1 MREKKHTKDTKKS
14 APPRNGALFV
24 LGALLTLGLCLA
36 GARFVQLQV
45 FEAER
50 LSNYAEQQRLR
61 RIETPAQRG
70 TIFDRTGRVL
80 AQSVRVY
87 TLVID
92 PRKIADSF
100 DEYVEARQSQEEPV
114 LQDIDTLREDL
125 AQYFAEQLELPAE
138 ELLPQFSRRAA
149 SGNLSRYSI
158 LMRNVPPEV
167 RLKVNYDMERDP
179 DDSPEE
185 RLFKQILRNSIWE
198 VDYMR
203 TYPMGEVAAQV
214 VGFVNAE
221 GYGAAGIELQYEELL
236 RGTPGVSFTERDVA
250 GNIIPA
256 GVQRTI
262 DTQRGSDIMLTIDAE
277 ISYVAQ
283 NALEEAVNDTR
294 AEAASAIV
302 MNPRTGEIY
311 AAVSYPG
318 FDANEFNTADQAAI
332 RNRALV
338 DVLEPG
344 STIKPLTFAAAFD
357 SDTIVPEDTFY
368 VPNVMQVGTR
378 EISDAE
384 VRPSEVM
391 NISRIME
398 VSSNVGTTRIAKE
411 MGGRNFYNYLE
422 GFGIMD
428 RPGLDFPGAVRGHVL
443 SPDEWSDV
451 SLSNFSFGQGLSMT
465 SLQLTRAVA
474 AIANDGI
481 MTTPHLLH
489 AVPDGSFDIPQRE
502 EHRVVS
508 KEAAR
513 KTTDTLRATMLVGT
527 GRNIQVQN
535 YEVAGKTGTAQKAV
549 EGIAGY
555 VEGLYISSFLGYLP
569 AHDPELMI
577 TIFVDEPS
585 IGTFGA
591 EVAGPPFANIA
602 TFAVGYLGLTPEQ
615 P

>member
-1 MREKKHTKDTKKS
+1 MREKRHKKETNQG
-14 APPRNGALFV
+14 APSRNGALFV
-24 LGALLTLGLCLA
+24 LGGLLTLGLCLA

-50 LSNYAEQQRLR
+50 LSNYAEQQRQR
-61 RIETPAQRG
+61 RVETPAQRG
-70 TIFDRTGRVL
+70 TIFDRSGRVL

-87 TLVID
+87 TLAVD

-100 DEYVEARQSQEEPV
+100 DDYVEARQSAEEPT
-114 LQDIDTLREDL
+114 LQDLDTLREEL
-125 AQYFAEQLELPAE
+125 AQYFADQLELPTE
-138 ELLPQFSRRAA
+138 DLLPQFSRHAA

-158 LMRNVPPEV
+158 LMRNVSPEI
-167 RLKVNYDMERDP
+167 RQKVNHDAERNS

-185 RLFKQILRNSIWE
+185 RLFKQILRHSIWE
-198 VDYMR
+198 ADYMR
-203 TYPMGEVAAQV
+203 TYPMGETAAQI

-236 RGTPGVSFTERDVA
+236 RGEPGASFTERDVA

-256 GVQRTI
+256 GVQKTI
-262 DTQRGSDIMLTIDAE
+262 DVQRGSDIMLTIDAE

-283 NALEEAVNDTR
+283 NALEEAVRDTQ
-294 AEAASAIV
+294 AKAASAIV

-332 RNRALV
+332 RNRGLV

-357 SDTIVPEDTFY
+357 NNTIVPEDTFY
-368 VPNVMQVGTR
+368 VPNMMQVGTR

-398 VSSNVGTTRIAKE
+398 VSSNVGTTRIAQE
-411 MGGRNFYNYLE
+411 LGGRNLYNYFE
-422 GFGIMD
+422 KFGIMD

-443 SPDEWSDV
+443 SPEEWSDV
-451 SLSNFSFGQGLSMT
+451 TLSNFSFGQGLSMT
-465 SLQLTRAVA
+465 SLQLTRALA
-474 AIANDGI
+474 AIANDGV
-481 MTTPHLLH
+481 MTTPHLLQ
-489 AVPDGSFDIPQRE
+489 AVPDGSFEIEPRE
-502 EHRVVS
+502 EQQVVS

-535 YEVAGKTGTAQKAV
+535 YEVAGKTGTAQKAI
-549 EGIAGY
+549 EGVAGY
-555 VEGLYISSFLGYLP
+555 VEGLYISSFMGYLP

-577 TIFVDEPS
+577 SIFVDEPS
-585 IGTFGA
+585 MGTFGA
-591 EVAGPPFANIA
+591 EVAGPPFASIA
-602 TFAVGYLGLTPEQ
+602 TFAVGYLGLNPGQ